1 MVSTNRP
8 SFVCLAGRAL
18 MPSLVRLRTGALA
31 SMALLVS
38 MTPLRG
44 ADANG
49 PLSFNRD
56 IRPILSDNCFA
67 CHGFDSKHR
76 KAGLRLDV
84 SEDALKPNKEGRI
97 AIRPGDP
104 SQSEVWKRIIT
115 EDPDDKMPPPDSHK
129 KLTPAQVATIKR
141 WIEQGAP
148 FQRHW
153 SFEPP
158 VQSAV
163 PKSSILGA
171 VQYNGIDGFIQARL
185 SREGLKPMPEADRE
199 TLIRRVSFDLRGLPP
214 TPVEVDL
221 FLADKAAGAYERM
234 VDRFMDSP
242 AFGEQMGR
250 HWLDVARYADTHG
263 LHLDNE
269 RHMWA
274 YRDWVIQAFNRNLPF
289 DQFTIEQL
297 AGDQLPSPTQ
307 DQLIATGFSRCNV
320 TTGEGGAIDAEFIY
334 RYAVERASTMAQ
346 TWLGLTAGC
355 AVCHDHKFDPIST
368 KEFYSMYAFFH
379 SAADP
384 AMDGNALR
392 TPPTLQLKTPED
404 EVKLKEFDEQIR
416 AAEHLLKEKAS
427 TIAYIDP
434 ASLTP
439 PPAPRDLDTVWAD
452 DEIPAGAKITA
463 SPGAPTQFVTADKG
477 PVFSG
482 KRSLKRQDKGLAQDV
497 VDFGSAIE
505 VPQDGKLY
513 AHVYLDPSDP
523 PKTVML
529 QYRTGDWK
537 HRATWGDYEAIDWGA
552 KGTTERVNLGG
563 LPKVGEWVRLE
574 MDAAKVGLKPGDK
587 VTGFATTQYGGTV
600 YWDKLGITGRIDPVK
615 DPTRSLAAWLAK
627 HEGKESK
634 ELPEDVRK
642 IFKEVPLEKRTPDQ
656 TRRLREHFLVRE
668 CAELRST
675 FEPLQMAVSDA
686 RKRRSDY
693 NDAIPT
699 TFTFRDMDQPRESF
713 VMLRGAYDKPGE
725 KVTRNV
731 PAIFPPLKNTT
742 NPNRL
747 DLARWLVSDEHPLT
761 ARVAVNRY
769 WQQFFGTGLVKT
781 SEDFGSQ
788 GSPPSHPELLDWLAV
803 VFRDS
808 GWDTKALVRLLVTSA
823 TYRQSSAVT
832 PDLIRKDPENQL
844 LARGPRFRLDAEQL
858 RDNALFVSGLM
869 SSKMGGRGVKPY
881 QPENIWEPV
890 GYSDSNTRYYKQD
903 KGESLYRRSLYT
915 FLKRTAPAPFMA
927 TFDAPNRELFCA
939 RRERGNT
946 PLQALQLMNDVQHF
960 EAARALAERALSSG
974 GTTAR
979 DQISWLFR
987 TVLSRAARPNELD
1000 VVTKALETH
1009 RAKYR
1014 AQPDAA
1020 KAAIRNGESQPN
1032 PTIPEP
1038 ELAAWTLV
1046 ANLILNLDET
1056 VTRN

>member
-1 MVSTNRP
+1 MESRKQ
-8 SFVCLAGRAL
+8 LATAWLAL
-18 MPSLVRLRTGALA
+18 DRMIPPFARRWIGVFAPWIALSVTA
-31 SMALLVS
+31 TIHA
-38 MTPLRG
+38 
-44 ADANG
+44 ADPQT

-67 CHGFDSKHR
+67 CHGFDSKKR

-84 SEDALKPNKEGRI
+84 SEDAIKPNKDGRI
-97 AIRPGDP
+97 AIKPGDP
-104 SQSEVWKRIIT
+104 SQSEVWKRIVT
-115 EDPDDKMPPPDSHK
+115 QDADEQMPPPDTHK
-129 KLTPAQVATIKR
+129 KLTPAHVATIKR

-158 VQSAV
+158 IKVAV
-163 PKSSILGA
+163 PKSSIPAA

-185 SREGLKPMPEADRE
+185 AKEGLKPSPEADRE

-214 TPVEVDL
+214 TSLEVDQ
-221 FLADKAAGAYERM
+221 FLVDKGVGAYERM
-234 VDRFMDSP
+234 VDRFLDTP
-242 AFGEQMGR
+242 AYGEQMGR

-274 YRDWVIQAFNRNLPF
+274 YRDWVVNAFNRNLPF
-289 DQFTIEQL
+289 DQFTVEQL
-297 AGDQLPSPTQ
+297 AGDQLPNPTQ

-334 RYAVERASTMAQ
+334 RYAVERTSTMAQ

-404 EVKLKEFDEQIR
+404 ELKLKELDEQIR
-416 AAEHLLKEKAS
+416 LAEQRLSEKAS
-427 TIAYIDP
+427 TVAYIDP
-434 ASLTP
+434 ATLNP
-439 PPAPRDLDTVWAD
+439 PPAPRDLDSVWAD

-463 SPGAPTQFVTADKG
+463 SPGAATQFVTADKG
-477 PVFSG
+477 PVLSG

-497 VDFGSAIE
+497 VDFASPME

-513 AHVYLDPSDP
+513 AHVYLDPADP
-523 PKTVML
+523 PKTIML
-529 QYRTGDWK
+529 QYRTSDWK

-552 KGTTERVNLGG
+552 KGTTERVNLGA
-563 LPKVGEWVRLE
+563 LPKLGEWVRLE
-574 MDAAKVGLKPGDK
+574 FDAGKLGLKAGDK
-587 VTGFATTQYGGTV
+587 VTGFATTQFGGTV
-600 YWDKLGITGRIDPVK
+600 FWDKIGSSGRIDPAR
-615 DPTRSLAAWLAK
+615 DATRSLTAWLAK
-627 HEGKESK
+627 HDGKESK
-634 ELPEDVRK
+634 ELLEEVRK
-642 IFKEVPLEKRTPDQ
+642 IFKEVPADKRSPDQ
-656 TRRLREHFLVRE
+656 VRRLREHFLTRE
-668 CAELRST
+668 CVELRPT
-675 FEPLQMAVSDA
+675 FEPLQTGVADA
-686 RKRRSDY
+686 RKRRNEY

-731 PAIFPPLKNTT
+731 PAIFPPLKNSA
-742 NPNRL
+742 NPKRL
-747 DLARWLVSDEHPLT
+747 DLAHWLVSDEHPLT

-803 VFRDS
+803 VFRES
-808 GWDTKALVRLLVTSA
+808 GWDTKALVRLMVTSA
-823 TYRQSSAVT
+823 TYRQSSVTT
-832 PDLIRKDPENQL
+832 PDLVHRDPENLL

-903 KGESLYRRSLYT
+903 TGESLYRRSLYT

-946 PLQALQLMNDVQHF
+946 PLQALQLMNDVQHY
-960 EAARALAERALSSG
+960 EAARALAERALLSG
-974 GTTAR
+974 GTTAQ
-979 DQISWLFR
+979 DQIVWLFR
-987 TVLSRAARPNELD
+987 TVLSRPARPAELE

-1009 RAKYR
+1009 RSKYK
-1014 AQPDAA
+1014 AHPEAA
-1020 KAAIRNGESQPN
+1020 KAAIRNGESKPN
-1032 PTIPEP
+1032 PALPEP

-1056 VTRN
+1056 ITRN